1 MDTKLGKVLT
11 LSEKIPPLKPNDT
24 SITWSTW
31 GHLTIWKI
39 CISSF
44 TKLMTTILGTLPR
57 YKRYVKH
64 VNFQRLLVSSRLNL
78 RPINHKERYFISW
91 HQFHS
96 TSNIFCQ
103 QWNNIIH
110 HLRNASTH
118 HVLRFFSIHKRYHR
132 LDLTRGSKP
141 DAVGKWELKT
151 TNQGWSLKTL
161 SQAYL
166 EPCQTSKTEVFFA
179 KTVNG

>member
-1 MDTKLGKVLT
+1 MA
-11 LSEKIPPLKPNDT
+11 
-24 SITWSTW
+24 
-31 GHLTIWKI
+31 
-39 CISSF
+39 
-44 TKLMTTILGTLPR
+44 TILGTLPR

-91 HQFHS
+91 QQFHS

-132 LDLTRGSKP
+132 LDLTRGNKP
-141 DAVGKWELKT
+141 DAVGKWKLKT

-166 EPCQTSKTEVFFA
+166 EPCQTSKTEFFLQKQLTANFA
-179 KTVNG
+179 KRYLLDDGQGSEYACLWIINIPKLPQVKMRGK